1 MTRHAL
7 LVGIDVYPG
16 FPDCN
21 QLASC
26 AGDARLMAEVLRDGF
41 EFPPK
46 NVELLLNEEATRQGI
61 LDALEG
67 LARRVRRDDVVVF
80 FYSGHGSEARDRAG
94 ARGNPEADEAAE
106 WEQTLVPHDSGRDG
120 RKPYRDIRDDEL
132 YLWIRQVNETTPHVT
147 VILDSC
153 HAGTAVR
160 SSVRTKQVPREEHPD
175 RNRAPDFE
183 PFRLGETQVQR
194 SAVPAGKRWRDVG
207 PSGWLPVDERYTLL
221 AACRYSESAKEYNV
235 PGVPDLKHGA
245 LTYFLA
251 RELRALRP
259 GATYRDL
266 MEKVRLAVTG
276 VYPTQT
282 PQVEGARDREVFG
295 TRRVQPPRFLPV
307 KERDGAR
314 VVLGG
319 GAAFGLTHGSEWA
332 VYPPGTHRVE
342 EGVRPRGQVRI
353 KSVRAVTSEA
363 EVIEEAGDGGPVAV
377 GDRAIEAIHRE
388 DLQVPVVIGSHGAYG
403 RREDQVAALVHA
415 LEARIDDSLLLRR
428 AQEGEPAAIELRGLE
443 AGGGDLGEGSTGR
456 CEGGDQPAWAM
467 FGEDGTLLVCPC
479 PMFEVGS
486 TRRVIDNL
494 EARARFLH
502 VLNLEDRDPTNPLR
516 DTLEVTFLRRGRG
529 GHWTP
534 ARSEGPE
541 GEIAF
546 TVKEEFALEVVHHF
560 DHRLYLHVL
569 DLGLTGGVCP
579 LYPVPGEHQ
588 PQEPNRPLRIGVRQG
603 EGLKVGMPPGFP
615 AVTGRERIKVFATT
629 HEADFEWLRQKRY
642 RDAGKRSA
650 LERVL
655 GATLRGGEL
664 REATPV
670 APTAEEH
677 WTVVTKSFL
686 VHRAPS

>member
-1 MTRHAL
+1 MPRKHAL
-7 LVGIDVYPG
+7 LVGIDPYPY
-16 FPDCN
+16 FPPSN
-21 QLASC
+21 QLSSC
-26 AGDARLMAEVLRDGF
+26 AADARLMAEVLQDGF
-41 EFPPK
+41 GFRARRLA
-46 NVELLLNEEATRQGI
+46 LLCNEKATRQGI
-61 LDALEG
+61 LDALED
-67 LARRVRRDDVVVF
+67 LASRVKGEDVVVF
-80 FYSGHGSEARDRAG
+80 FYSGHGSRVRDPDG
-94 ARGNPEADEAAE
+94 DEPDSWDE
-106 WEQTLVPHDSGRDG
+106 TLVPHDSGRG
-120 RKPYRDIRDDEL
+120 EHPNRDIRDDEL
-132 YLWIRQVNETTPHVT
+132 YDWILKVNRLTPHVT
-147 VILDSC
+147 VVLDSC
-153 HAGTAVR
+153 KAGAAVR
-160 SSVRTKQVPREEHPD
+160 GIAREKWVEPDPRPVPWRKKTVHQS
-175 RNRAPDFE
+175 DF
-183 PFRLGETQVQR
+183 
-194 SAVPAGKRWRDVG
+194 RDAS

-245 LTYFLA
+245 LTFFLA

-295 TRRVQPPRFLPV
+295 TRRVQPQRFLPV
-307 KERDGAR
+307 RGRDDGR

-319 GAAFGLTHGSEWA
+319 GAAFGLTHGSEWT
-332 VYPPGTHRVE
+332 VYPSGTHRVE
-342 EGVRPRGQVRI
+342 EAVRPRGRVRI

-363 EVIEEAGDGGPVAV
+363 EVIEEASDGGPVAV

-388 DLQVPVVIGSHGAYG
+388 DLQVPVVIRSHGAYG
-403 RREDQVAALVHA
+403 RQEDQVAALVHA

-428 AQEGEPAAIELRGLE
+428 AQEGEPATIELRGLE
-443 AGGGDLGEGSTGR
+443 SGWGDLGEGLTER
-456 CEGGDQPAWAM
+456 CEGGDEPAWAM

-479 PMFEVGS
+479 PMLEVGS

-529 GHWTP
+529 GDWTP
-534 ARSEGPE
+534 ARPEGPE
-541 GEIAF
+541 EEIAF

-560 DHRLYLHVL
+560 DHSLYLHVL

-579 LYPVPGEHQ
+579 FYPVPGEHQ
-588 PQEPNRPLRIGVRQG
+588 TLEPNRPLRIGVRQG
-603 EGLKVGMPPGFP
+603 EGLKVGMPPGLP

-642 RDAGKRSA
+642 RDAGKRST

-670 APTAEEH
+670 APTAEER
-677 WTVVTKSFL
+677 WTAVTKSFL

>member
-7 LVGIDVYPG
+7 LVGIDRYPG

-21 QLASC
+21 QLSSC
-26 AGDARLMAEVLRDGF
+26 TGDVRLMAEVLRDDF
-41 EFPPK
+41 EFPPD
-46 NVELLLNEEATRQGI
+46 NVALLLNEEATRQGV
-61 LDALEG
+61 LDALKG

-80 FYSGHGSEARDRAG
+80 YYSGHGSEARDRAG
-94 ARGNPEADEAAE
+94 ARGNPEADEAVE

-120 RKPYRDIRDDEL
+120 RKPFRDIRDDEL
-132 YLWIRQVNETTPHVT
+132 YLWIRQVNETTPYVT

-175 RNRAPDFE
+175 RNRAPDYE
-183 PFRLGETQVQR
+183 PFRLGDAQIMR

-207 PSGWLPVDERYTLL
+207 PSGWLSVDERYTLL

-245 LTYFLA
+245 LTYFLT
-251 RELRALRP
+251 RELRSLRP

-295 TRRVQPPRFLPV
+295 TRRVQPQRFLPV
-307 KERDGAR
+307 KERDGER

-332 VYPPGTHRVE
+332 VYPSGTQRIE
-342 EGVRPRGQVRI
+342 EGVHPRGRVRI
-353 KSVRAVTSEA
+353 RSVRAVTSKA
-363 EVIEEAGDGGPVAV
+363 EVIEEADDGGPVTA

-388 DLQVPVVIGSHGAYG
+388 DLRVPVVIRSQGAYG
-403 RREDQVAALVHA
+403 RREGQVAALVQA
-415 LEARIDDSLLLRR
+415 LESRIDDSLLLRR
-428 AQEGEPAAIELRGLE
+428 AREGEPATLELRGLE
-443 AGGGDLGEGSTGR
+443 TGRGGLGDLTGR
-456 CEGGDQPAWAM
+456 CEGGDEPAWAM

-502 VLNLEDRDPTNPLR
+502 VLDLEDRDPANPLR
-516 DTLEVTFLRRGRG
+516 DTLEVTYLRRGRG
-529 GHWTP
+529 GDWTP
-534 ARSEGPE
+534 ARPEGPE
-541 GEIAF
+541 GEIVF
-546 TVKEEFALEVVHHF
+546 TVKEELALEVVHHF
-560 DHRLYLHVL
+560 DHSLYLHVL

-588 PQEPNRPLRIGVRQG
+588 PQEPNRPLAIGIREG

-650 LERVL
+650 LERLL
-655 GATLRGGEL
+655 GAALRGGEL

-670 APTAEEH
+670 APTAEER
-677 WTVVTKSFL
+677 WTVATKSFL
-686 VHRAPS
+686 VVRA